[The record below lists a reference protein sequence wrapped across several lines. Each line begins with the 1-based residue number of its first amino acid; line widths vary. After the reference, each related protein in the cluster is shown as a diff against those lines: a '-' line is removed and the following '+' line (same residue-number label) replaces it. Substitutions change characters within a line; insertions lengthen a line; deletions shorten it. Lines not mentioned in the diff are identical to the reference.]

1 MPTVLPLQQT
11 ETSEISG
18 TQGLSRRSFLLR
30 AAQTATALFVAPTLL
45 NGCGASRESFV
56 STGTPQTGL
65 PLDSLRARL
74 EGALLEPSS
83 AGFAQAV
90 SPWNLRYVDK
100 VPAALARCGS
110 IEDILDC
117 LAWAE
122 DNGVPFAARS
132 GGHSYSAF
140 SSSPGLMV
148 DISGLR
154 SVEMDATS
162 GRVKLGPGARNATV
176 YDALRPLARAV
187 THGRCYE
194 VGVSGLCL
202 GGGIGFNM
210 RLHGLTCDQ
219 LVETEILLADR
230 QVLTLNENQNSD
242 LFWACRGAGGGNYG
256 IHTSFTFQTF
266 PVDSVTFF
274 KIDWTDNLD
283 ELFPLLMDLLPTAPR
298 ELGVK
303 ISITVRR
310 DGTGQNRLN
319 LELLGQLR
327 GPIPDLLAFFQPAF
341 DLVDPSADD
350 IRELPYWEAQDRLSE
365 EGDPQYSYERSHLVN
380 NPISRAGLSTVLSF
394 LRAWPGMD
402 GLADWKMFLTGGA
415 VSDVPS
421 DGTAYVHRQA
431 LGISSVELEWHKP
444 QSDEVVNPNLRWVDE
459 FHQAMAAFTSRESY
473 QNFIDASQTDYLR
486 AYYGSNLE
494 RLVEVK
500 QKYDPRNVFNYP
512 QSIPVAL

>member
-1 MPTVLPLQQT
+1 MAIIQPLKSSDSTPT
-11 ETSEISG
+11 S
-18 TQGLSRRSFLLR
+18 GLSRRAFLRR
-30 AAQTATALFVAPTLL
+30 AAQTATALFVAPTFL
-45 NGCGASRESFV
+45 NGCGSSRESFV
-56 STGTPQTGL
+56 STGNPQTGL

-74 EGALLEPSS
+74 EGNLLTPSD

-90 SPWNLRYVDK
+90 RPWNLRYTDK
-100 VPAALARCGS
+100 VPAALARCAS
-110 IEDILDC
+110 LEDIVDSLD
-117 LAWAE
+117 WSE

-140 SSSPGLMV
+140 SSSSGLMI
-148 DISGLR
+148 DLSGLR
-154 SVEMDATS
+154 SVEMDPAT
-162 GRVKLGPGARNATV
+162 GRVKLGPGARNSTV
-176 YDALRPLARAV
+176 YDALRPLSRSV
-187 THGRCYE
+187 THGRCLE

-242 LFWACRGAGGGNYG
+242 LFWACRGAGGGNFG

-266 PVDSVTFF
+266 PVDRLTFF
-274 KIDWTDNLD
+274 RIDWTDNLD

-303 ISITVRR
+303 LSITVTRGA
-310 DGTGQNRLN
+310 DGQNRLK

-327 GPIPDLLAFFQPAF
+327 GPIADVLAFFEPAF
-341 DLVDPSADD
+341 NLVEPSADD
-350 IRELPYWEAQDRLSE
+350 VRELSYWEAQDQLGE
-365 EGDPQYSYERSHLVN
+365 DGAPQFSYERSHLVN
-380 NPISRAGLSTVLSF
+380 NQISRQGLNTILSY
-394 LRAWPGMD
+394 LRAWPGME

-415 VSDVPS
+415 ISDVPS
-421 DGTAYVHRQA
+421 NATAYVHRQA
-431 LGISSVELEWHKP
+431 LGISSVELEWHTP
-444 QSDEVVNPNLRWVDE
+444 QSDEVVNPNLEWVDE
-459 FHQAMAAFTSRESY
+459 FHRVMAAYTSGESY
-473 QNFIDASQTDYLR
+473 QNFIDANQTDYLR

-500 QKYDPRNVFNYP
+500 RTYDPNNVFNYP
-512 QSIPVAL
+512 QSIPVSL